1 MNDKI
6 LAKIKIGSRCLVRD
20 VRNFEWNVWCEAT
33 VMKHIE
39 TSKSQ
44 SIQVVYTD
52 LKGDIQ
58 KVTSCLIGGIVKA
71 HDSDIAHA
79 LSLMLY

>member
-1 MNDKI
+1 MFEISNGI
-6 LAKIKIGSRCLVRD
+6 YGAKQP
-20 VRNFEWNVWCEAT
+20 
-33 VMKHIE
+33 VMKRIE